1 MPTLIILGSEEGK
14 FSMTQVV
21 LFDKMVDDIKDYEVL
36 REALLKLNE
45 KYEGKLAMNEHRV
58 VAELDFGI
66 HDLLST
72 IARVSIYKNRII
84 FETANGAILGIVV
97 KVYQPLKTKVITLT
111 GDVIEKETLAND
123 FAEMP
128 IAKRII
134 ARGMKKAKKIT
145 RKIET
150 QEGGVCW

>member
-1 MPTLIILGSEEGK
+1 MK
-14 FSMTQVV
+14 
-21 LFDKMVDDIKDYEVL
+21 
-36 REALLKLNE
+36 
-45 KYEGKLAMNEHRV
+45 EHRV

-150 QEGGVCW
+150 KEGGVFW